1 MHLHAGSKPFKC
13 ACCSSKFNLKGNL
26 SRHMKV
32 KHGMDVSP
40 DGQGEKNTTIFDQH
54 PLTGQL
60 NVSNI
65 HFILIFDTDGPP
77 DMEPHEDYEDEN
89 FSFTAPENMENND
102 APNLTKLSEVA
113 IQELDYYNFGKDV
126 GNYSTA

>member
-1 MHLHAGSKPFKC
+1 M
-13 ACCSSKFNLKGNL
+13 
-26 SRHMKV
+26 
-32 KHGMDVSP
+32 
-40 DGQGEKNTTIFDQH
+40 IFYFF
-54 PLTGQL
+54 L
-60 NVSNI
+60 
-65 HFILIFDTDGPP
+65 DTDGPP

-89 FSFTAPENMENND
+89 FSFTAPENMEND

>member
-1 MHLHAGSKPFKC
+1 M
-13 ACCSSKFNLKGNL
+13 
-26 SRHMKV
+26 
-32 KHGMDVSP
+32 
-40 DGQGEKNTTIFDQH
+40 
-54 PLTGQL
+54 L

-65 HFILIFDTDGPP
+65 NFILCFDTDGPP

-89 FSFTAPENMENND
+89 FNFTAPENMENND